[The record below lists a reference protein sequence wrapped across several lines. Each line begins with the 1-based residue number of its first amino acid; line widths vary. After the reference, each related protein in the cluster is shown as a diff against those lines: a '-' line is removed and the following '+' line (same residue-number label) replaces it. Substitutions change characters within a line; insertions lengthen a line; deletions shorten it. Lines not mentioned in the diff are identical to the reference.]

1 MEKHICPWYMGY
13 FLASPLR
20 RLAHKPENILGPYL
34 KPGMKVLEVGPGMGF
49 FSLPMARM
57 VGEAGRIYCVDVQ
70 EKMIKS
76 LNRRVDKA
84 SLNNRIKTR
93 LCSESS
99 LDVKDLA
106 DKIDFALT
114 FAVVH
119 EVPDQKHLF
128 EELFASLKR
137 GGKLLISEPTGH
149 VTQKG
154 FDETLEYAKSSG
166 FKVIGFPVLKKSL
179 SAVLVKE

>member
-1 MEKHICPWYMGY
+1 MEKHVCPWYMGY

-20 RLAHKPENILGPYL
+20 RLAHNPEKILEPYL
-34 KPGMKVLEVGPGMGF
+34 KTGMKVLEVGPGMGF

-57 VGEAGRIYCVDVQ
+57 VGEAGLVYCVDVQ
-70 EKMIKS
+70 EKMIKI
-76 LNRRVDKA
+76 LKRRAEKA
-84 SLNNRIKTR
+84 GLSNRIEVR
-93 LCSESS
+93 LCGESS
-99 LDVKDLA
+99 LEVNDLS

-128 EELFASLKR
+128 EELFATLKR

-149 VTQKG
+149 VTQNG
-154 FDETLEYAKSSG
+154 YNETLECAKSSG
-166 FKVIGFPVLKKSL
+166 FKVVGFPDIKRTL
-179 SAVLVKE
+179 SALLVKQ

>member
-1 MEKHICPWYMGY
+1 MEKHICPWYIGY

-20 RLAHKPENILGPYL
+20 RLAHQPENIVGPYL
-34 KPGMKVLEVGPGMGF
+34 KTGMKVLEVGPGMGF

-57 VGEAGRIYCVDVQ
+57 VSDTGRIYCVDVQ
-70 EKMIKS
+70 EKMIKN
-76 LNRRVDKA
+76 LKRRAEKVKLSSTVEA
-84 SLNNRIKTR
+84 R
-93 LCSESS
+93 LCGESS
-99 LDVKDLA
+99 LEVSDLA

-119 EVPDQKHLF
+119 EVPDQKQLF
-128 EELFASLKR
+128 KELFASLKR

-149 VTQKG
+149 VTKKG
-154 FDETLEYAKSSG
+154 FDETLEIAKGLG
-166 FKVIGFPVLKKSL
+166 FKVVGFPVIKKSL